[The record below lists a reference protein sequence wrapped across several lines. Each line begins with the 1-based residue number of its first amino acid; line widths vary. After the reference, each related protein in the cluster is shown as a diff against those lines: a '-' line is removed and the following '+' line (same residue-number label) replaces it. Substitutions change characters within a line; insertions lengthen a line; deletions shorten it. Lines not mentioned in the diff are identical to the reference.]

1 MRRHQT
7 ALFAFLRQ
15 VTLDPE
21 RAEDL
26 VQETFLRAFQNLDKF
41 DGARYSSLRS
51 FSTWLFTIARRIYI
65 NSMRTKEGQ
74 PISVDVFSLQEKEL
88 EDDSDS
94 LNSIPGRDPDA
105 AALAARQEQDQRLWS
120 WVRERL
126 TEDQWSVLWL
136 RYTEDY
142 SIPQIAQI
150 LDKSPGSVKSLLL
163 RGKEALTR
171 SAIRQNL
178 SWEFFVGQE

>member
-1 MRRHQT
+1 
-7 ALFAFLRQ
+7 
-15 VTLDPE
+15 
-21 RAEDL
+21 
-26 VQETFLRAFQNLDKF
+26 
-41 DGARYSSLRS
+41 
-51 FSTWLFTIARRIYI
+51 
-65 NSMRTKEGQ
+65 MRTKEGQ